1 MDTSQSNAAEG
12 TYTLKKLSKGSVE
25 AALAK
30 AERYRLLN
38 DPLPAESICMDILA
52 IEPDHQQASKVL
64 LLSLTDQFYQ
74 LGTQSKFN
82 QAIEI
87 ANHFKDDYSRLYY
100 LGIINE
106 RQGTSVLN
114 SGNHGCEYDSY
125 EWLTDAMEYYEQ
137 SEALRPAGNDES
149 LLRWNTCA
157 RIIMENK
164 LGPRPKD
171 NFIPILE

>member
-1 MDTSQSNAAEG
+1 MSTPTSHPGQVAF
-12 TYTLKKLSKGSVE
+12 TLKKLSRASID
-25 AALAK
+25 AAMQK

-52 IEPDHQQASKVL
+52 IDPDNQQASKVL
-64 LLSLTDQFYQ
+64 LLALTDQFSQ
-74 LGTQSKFN
+74 LGTQNKFN
-82 QAIEI
+82 QAIELTKS
-87 ANHFKDDYSRLYY
+87 FKDDYSRLYY
-100 LGIINE
+100 MGIINE

-125 EWLTDAMEYYEQ
+125 EWLIDAMEFYEQ
-137 SEALRPAGNDES
+137 SEAIRVSGNDES
-149 LLRWNTCA
+149 VLRWNTCA
-157 RIIMENK
+157 RIIMDNN